1 MLRFTIPFRPMS
13 VCTISLNHP
22 YLTLSG
28 SHVRTHPSRNR
39 RKAQTR
45 SPICATISHDDVY
58 APTETLSRH
67 RKSVPYTLPFLNHLR
82 LTLRMTLRKPHPNAS
97 KFACETETA
106 CTHSGGSD
114 PFKVSVQYLAMA
126 TVMIR

>member
-13 VCTISLNHP
+13 VCTISLNHH

-28 SHVRTHPSRNR
+28 SHFRTHP
-39 RKAQTR
+39 K
-45 SPICATISHDDVY
+45 DDVY

-97 KFACETETA
+97 KNLRAKQKQPVHTA
-106 CTHSGGSD
+106 VVQTHS
-114 PFKVSVQYLAMA
+114 KYLCN
-126 TVMIR
+126 I